1 MAEENSGQEKTEQP
15 TQKKIQD
22 SRDKGEIA
30 RSRELTTMA
39 VLMASSTT
47 LLMYGD
53 TLARG
58 LGKLMRS
65 GLTLDRS
72 QIFDVTALTSVLQQS
87 IFNAI
92 YVLVPFF
99 LVVVAAAIVAP
110 MALGGWSFSPD
121 SIALNLEKLDPIK
134 GIKKIFA
141 WRGLM
146 ELAKALGKFLVVGI
160 FTLIFLWNTGDQY
173 LSLSNQPIEKALAHT
188 TTLLAWSFLVL
199 SSSLIIIALID
210 IPFQLW
216 DHTQKLKMSL
226 QEVKDELKQ
235 TEGNP
240 ELKARVRN
248 IQREMAERRMM
259 QEVPK
264 ADVIVT
270 NPTHFAT
277 ALHYDQKNMGA
288 PVLIAKGSELI
299 ATEIRNIASRHNIPV
314 VRSPVLARALYFNV
328 RLNEQ
333 IPAGLYMAVAEVLA
347 YVMQLK
353 KKGSQP
359 ESEPIDM
366 ENVQV
371 PEEMTVRKKPGTNRK
386 QGS

>member
-65 GLTLDRS
+65 GLILDRS